1 MRLLCFTLLAAITSC
16 GKTDQDQHPAGGGA
30 DAATAGT
37 GGSSA
42 GSQGTA
48 AGPNAG
54 STSTAGAPSTP
65 SGGVTG
71 VGTGGVTSTG
81 GVANSGGTAS
91 AGTAGEGAGGE
102 GGTVDLADYACE
114 MYSLG
119 ECLDGS
125 QSQSYACCPL
135 EGDAPCLTG
144 FRASNGTDARCGKAS
159 CYCEEQ
165 AFDKACYGVGSPCRE
180 PPQCRTVWQHKHVY
194 QGEHPGAGFN
204 DYTAQISVDSSNCGG
219 IGIGLD
225 NHRVGTFIVNGLDDC
240 WRRGTTITS
249 QMLIGGVTD
258 SFEFETDP
266 QNTPPFQAFAGRLE
280 IDVLRVAWDADSL
293 LFDVTWRAVAC
304 Q

>member
-1 MRLLCFTLLAAITSC
+1 MRLFLATVLVLVSC
-16 GKTDQDQHPAGGGA
+16 GKTDNDQQ
-30 DAATAGT
+30 AAHAGT
-37 GGSSA
+37 GGRATGHAGSTGATGAPSA
-42 GSQGTA
+42 GSVSTDGTA
-48 AGPNAG
+48 GTLAGG
-54 STSTAGAPSTP
+54 SA
-65 SGGVTG
+65 SGGA
-71 VGTGGVTSTG
+71 G
-81 GVANSGGTAS
+81 GVAAGAGGTANTGS
-91 AGTAGEGAGGE
+91 ITMAGAAGEGGEAGS
-102 GGTVDLADYACE
+102 VDLDDYACE

-144 FRASNGTDARCGKAS
+144 MRSTNGTDARCGKAS

-165 AFDKACYGVGSPCRE
+165 AFYKSCYGHGSPCYE
-180 PPQCRTVWQHKHVY
+180 PPNCRVVWQHKHVY

-204 DYTAQISVDSSNCGG
+204 DYASQISLDSVNCGG

-240 WRRGTTITS
+240 WRRGTTVKS
-249 QMLIGGVTD
+249 QMLIGTADGT
-258 SFEFETDP
+258 FELETDP
-266 QNTPPFQAFAGRLE
+266 QTTPPFQAFAGRLE
-280 IDVLRVAWDADSL
+280 ADVLRIAWDTDSL

>member
-1 MRLLCFTLLAAITSC
+1 MRLLFFTLLALTGC
-16 GKTDQDQHPAGGGA
+16 GKTDHDPDATDGGTGN
-30 DAATAGT
+30 ATAGT
-37 GGSSA
+37 SSA
-42 GSQGTA
+42 SA
-48 AGPNAG
+48 AGEGAAATNAG
-54 STSTAGAPSTP
+54 STGTAGITGTP
-65 SGGVTG
+65 AGGTTG
-71 VGTGGVTSTG
+71 VGAGGITSAG
-81 GVANSGGTAS
+81 GVASSGGTN
-91 AGTAGEGAGGE
+91 AGTAGGE
-102 GGTVDLADYACE
+102 GGEGATVDLSDYACE
-114 MYSLG
+114 QYSLG

-135 EGDAPCLTG
+135 EGDAACLTG
-144 FRASNGTDARCGKAS
+144 FRASNGSDYRCGKAS

-204 DYTAQISVDSSNCGG
+204 DYSAQISVDSFACGT
-219 IGIGLD
+219 IGTGLE

-240 WRRGTTITS
+240 WRRGTTVTS

-258 SFEFETDP
+258 TFEFETDP
-266 QNTPPFQAFAGRLE
+266 QTTPPFQAFAGRLE
-280 IDVLRVAWDADSL
+280 VDVLRIAWDADSL